1 VMEIITLAQYIGS
14 LGFPIVVAG
23 WLFYERYRFNVA
35 LTRTLQ
41 RMTETLNAIKDR
53 L

>member
-1 VMEIITLAQYIGS
+1 MDLNIATQLIGS

-23 WLFYERYRFNVA
+23 WLFYERYKFNAAMLRA
-35 LTRTLQ
+35 LQKVLDTL
-41 RMTETLNAIKDR
+41 EAIKEK

>member
-1 VMEIITLAQYIGS
+1 MEIITLAQYIGS

-23 WLFYERYRFNVA
+23 WLFYERYKTNVA
-35 LTRTLQ
+35 LVRTLQ
-41 RMTETLNAIKDR
+41 RILDTLDVIKDK

>member
-1 VMEIITLAQYIGS
+1 MEINTLAQYIGS

-23 WLFYERYRFNVA
+23 WMLYERYKFNQQMV
-35 LTRTLQ
+35 RTLQ
-41 RMTETLNAIKDR
+41 RVLDTLDVIKDR

>member
-1 VMEIITLAQYIGS
+1 MEIITLAQYIGS

-41 RMTETLNAIKDR
+41 RMTDTLDAIKDR